1 MRPYNGV
8 QMSSHFYVFYINAR
22 GYSNVEFDLLYFR
35 HYCLWPFVYR
45 ANCKISSTSPNFRPL
60 CLYFHSPRS
69 RPCCRRRG
77 PPRWRGRRAGVW
89 NPATSRLRTAACSSA
104 PCPRSG
110 FRQRIRRW
118 PLRPVQRIMKKMN
131 SESRGFESRLT
142 DKIIPNFYWSPNQDL
157 QRWY

>member
-1 MRPYNGV
+1 
-8 QMSSHFYVFYINAR
+8 MSSHFYVFYINAR
-22 GYSNVEFDLLYFR
+22 GYRVRFIVFSALLSMTL
-35 HYCLWPFVYR
+35 CLLLSHSR
-45 ANCKISSTSPNFRPL
+45 QLQISSTSPNFRPL

-77 PPRWRGRRAGVW
+77 PPRWRGRRAGAW